1 MKKDKPMEKNDIKA
15 FLGPGSIFEGKLI
28 FNEIVRMDGVFKGEV
43 ESEGTLIAGETSEV
57 QGEIKVG
64 VLIVSGN
71 LKGNVKASK
80 KVELRKPANVEGN
93 INTPILV
100 VEEGV
105 TFNGNIQMGQSGK
118 TSSEKIELS
127 PKKL

>member
-43 ESEGTLIAGETSEV
+43 ESEGTLIAGETSEI

-93 INTPILV
+93 INSPILI

-105 TFNGNIQMGQSGK
+105 TFNGNIQMGQTGK
-118 TSSEKIELS
+118 TSSEKIELA